1 MTDRRDDGQRRTVP
15 SEHADD
21 YTQGLRTERALAWLT
36 AVPDPIDRVRSADAL
51 AEHARSVQGDI
62 GRVRRQAIYEAT
74 LRPGHT
80 GESVAAELGISAKAV
95 SAAVSA
101 SRSQDRQLF
110 RSALEI
116 LMRPGVSDVPADQLA
131 PGLRAR
137 DVLVQARI
145 LLRGHGSCNP
155 GAVNDDEYA
164 VLEQAEDR
172 ARRILRSAG
181 VEEPSPAGE
190 TSGEGDVPEL
200 MRKAAAVFAVLPG
213 ILPLYFQEPNA
224 QDSDRSGLWSIGWQ
238 ILPAEEGV
246 GDYYAG
252 PHRDGWL
259 ATEYLIWFV
268 RDLARGG
275 YGIWNDVFALP
286 PFLNEPGSALF
297 FSIQGDLNAEKPITP
312 DEFVRDLRHAWVDRE
327 TGFMGLNWPEPPTA
341 DAE

>member
-1 MTDRRDDGQRRTVP
+1 MP
-15 SEHADD
+15 SERADD
-21 YTQGLRTERALAWLT
+21 YTQGLRTERALAWLV
-36 AVPDPIDRVRSADAL
+36 AIPDPIDRVRSADAL

-137 DVLVQARI
+137 DVLVQARV
-145 LLRGHGSCNP
+145 LLRGCGSYN
-155 GAVNDDEYA
+155 AETINDDEYA
-164 VLEQAEDR
+164 VLEQSEDR
-172 ARRILRSAG
+172 ARRIQRSAG
-181 VEEPSPAGE
+181 VEAPSPAGE
-190 TSGEGDVPEL
+190 STDEDHVPEA
-200 MRKAAAVFAVLPG
+200 MRNAAAVFAVLPG
-213 ILPLYFQEPNA
+213 ILPLHFGTPNIQESP
-224 QDSDRSGLWSIGWQ
+224 DRSGLWSIGWQ

-246 GDYYAG
+246 GEYYAG
-252 PHRDGWL
+252 PHRDGWV

-275 YGIWNDVFALP
+275 YGIWSDVFALP
-286 PFLNEPGSALF
+286 PFMNEPGTSLY

-312 DEFVRDLRHAWVDRE
+312 DQFVRDLRRSWVDQQ
-327 TGFMGLNWPEPPTA
+327 TGFMDLDWPKPPAA
-341 DAE
+341 DFEAS